1 MMMGV
6 NVQDKCQRSGA
17 VQSLCFPSVM
27 SSGGPCIHLSR
38 VENGKRKDKLGNWKY
53 GILGYFNFIQVYS

>member
-6 NVQDKCQRSGA
+6 NVSKCQRSRA

-38 VENGKRKDKLGNWKY
+38 VENGKRKDKLGNWN
-53 GILGYFNFIQVYS
+53 ILDFRLL